1 MTSNYQKG
9 DHSMKSQNDILDKS
23 KYQKIKTG
31 FVTILQEARKQQP
44 KATMD
49 IIPSIFETLSNID
62 CFFDESA
69 ATGHFLKKSI
79 NGHSLTLKLPVLRK
93 LNESFREYAALSE
106 TNREAIVEQLKLSI
120 AVEQLKIVRMPPMEV
135 A

>member
-1 MTSNYQKG
+1 
-9 DHSMKSQNDILDKS
+9 MKQQNDVLDKS
-23 KYQKIKTG
+23 KYQKIKAG
-31 FVTILQEARKQQP
+31 FVTMLQEARKQQP
-44 KATMD
+44 EATMG

-69 ATGHFLKKSI
+69 ATGHFLKKSM
-79 NGHSLTLKLPVLRK
+79 NGHSLILKLPVLRK
-93 LNESFREYAALSE
+93 LNESFREFASLSE

-120 AVEQLKIVRMPPMEV
+120 SVEQLKIVRMPPKEV